1 MAVDDDQINK
11 NPFGFQLA
19 GVVVN
24 DSVTREAITRDEMRK
39 FLKFIHDDNSYSRY
53 YEDMYIMFHTGLRV
67 SELCGLTVKDIDLNR
82 NGGSRLFLS

>member
-53 YEDMYIMFHTGLRV
+53 YEDMYIMFCCRRTGQA
-67 SELCGLTVKDIDLNR
+67 EEG
-82 NGGSRLFLS
+82 